1 MSHLNPSVVSVGF
14 WERLQQPFV
23 KTWALTSCFL
33 FFFLFFIKLRAT
45 QAFSLAVGCGGCA
58 LAVVRGLLTAVASLV
73 VDHGL

>member
-33 FFFLFFIKLRAT
+33 FFLFFIKLRAT
-45 QAFSLAVGCGGCA
+45 QAFS